1 MVSELLRWS
10 LLESLRLPE
19 AKQWLHH
26 CDSLRPGPSREFA
39 TLSAM
44 GIQAYQLR
52 PRSAEILQATGIKLA
67 QCYFLS
73 PRQNVYLI
81 KLFSSHFAKTVQI
94 RIFYSVLYSGILLLP
109 WLPFKNTDSLF
120 TFPSASRTPVTTRK
134 AWAMLSNKQSLLTEE
149 RKHVDKESKWERA
162 DQTHIYWQLTDLLS
176 KINSH
181 IYWYLSLACWND
193 CAWKVKHLIE

>member
-1 MVSELLRWS
+1 MENEGLVVILRYDITDLNSQLTFFFFLNLLFRFSTSFFCPPKTSFPFCSLSLTSTGVWVSPQYLYISTPIMVSELLRWS

-73 PRQNVYLI
+73 PTQNVYLL

-94 RIFYSVLYSGILLLP
+94 RIFYLVLYSGILLLP
-109 WLPFKNTDSLF
+109 
-120 TFPSASRTPVTTRK
+120 
-134 AWAMLSNKQSLLTEE
+134 
-149 RKHVDKESKWERA
+149 
-162 DQTHIYWQLTDLLS
+162 
-176 KINSH
+176 
-181 IYWYLSLACWND
+181 
-193 CAWKVKHLIE
+193 

>member
-10 LLESLRLPE
+10 LLESLHLPE

-26 CDSLRPGPSREFA
+26 CDWLRPGPSREFA

-73 PRQNVYLI
+73 PRQNVYLL

-94 RIFYSVLYSGILLLP
+94 RIFYSVLCSGILLLP

-134 AWAMLSNKQSLLTEE
+134 AWAMLSNKQKRENILIKNQ
-149 RKHVDKESKWERA
+149 RGRGQIKHTSTDSSQTYFQKL
-162 DQTHIYWQLTDLLS
+162 THISIGICQ
-176 KINSH
+176 
-181 IYWYLSLACWND
+181 
-193 CAWKVKHLIE
+193 